1 MVKSGTDRA
10 KHYANVLNGNIPY
23 LTTKAIL
30 RNGKVDVAKISAIAA
45 LKDSD
50 GKAIIDSFGLAS
62 WQRQVTLLQ
71 VGGGN
76 FLK

>member
-50 GKAIIDSFGLAS
+50 GKAIIDSFGFKG
-62 WQRQVTLLQ
+62 R
-71 VGGGN
+71 N
-76 FLK
+76 NI